1 MSSLIPK
8 PRGRPPK
15 NKQWD
20 PVSGVWIDKHQPEP
34 QTKPLKI
41 KKKIKI
47 ISWNVAGIR
56 AIIKKNV
63 HQQQTFENFFQEHS
77 PDIICL
83 NETKIT
89 KDEDI
94 KKIDSTV
101 LVQYPH
107 RYWNCCSIKHGYSGT
122 AILSKHKP
130 LSYQY
135 GFTSENQD
143 PEGRLI
149 TVEYQDF
156 YLICVYTPNSGAELK
171 RLDERVNDWD
181 VKFREYVS
189 SLTSKK
195 PVVISGDLNCA
206 HHEIDIKNP
215 KSNLRSSG
223 FTIEERT
230 SFGKLLDEGFIDTFR
245 EQNPELVKYSYW
257 NYRTGARSRNVGW
270 RIDYFLVSKDF
281 WKHVYIS
288 DILDQVLGSDH
299 APIILELKK

>member
-20 PVSGVWIDKHQPEP
+20 SVSGVWIDKKKAK
-34 QTKPLKI
+34 QTQSNLP
-41 KKKIKI
+41 KKIKI

-63 HQQQTFENFFQEHS
+63 HEHQSFEQFFQEQD

-89 KDEDI
+89 KDVDI

-101 LVQYPH
+101 LLQYPH

-122 AILSKHKP
+122 AILSKHQP
-130 LSYQY
+130 LSYRY

-143 PEGRLI
+143 PEGRVI
-149 TVEYQDF
+149 TVEYDDF
-156 YLICVYTPNSGAELK
+156 YLISVYTPNSGAELK

-181 VKFREYVS
+181 VHFRKYVS
-189 SLTSKK
+189 SLKK
-195 PVVISGDLNCA
+195 KKSVVISGDLNCA

-223 FTIEERT
+223 FTIEERS
-230 SFGKLLDEGFIDTFR
+230 SFGQLLSEGFMDTFR
-245 EQNPELVKYSYW
+245 QQNPELVKYSYW
-257 NYRTGARSRNVGW
+257 NYRTGARARNVGW
-270 RIDYFLVSKDF
+270 RIDYFLVSEDF

-299 APIILELKK
+299 APIILEIKK

>member
-20 PVSGVWIDKHQPEP
+20 PVSGVWTDKQQQQEQVKNVLPR
-34 QTKPLKI
+34 
-41 KKKIKI
+41 KIKI

-63 HQQQTFENFFQEHS
+63 HEQQSFEQFFQEQS

-89 KDEDI
+89 KAEDI
-94 KKIDSTV
+94 QKIDASV
-101 LVQYPH
+101 LTQYPH

-122 AILSKHKP
+122 AILSKHQP

-135 GFTSENQD
+135 GFTPDNQD

-149 TVEYQDF
+149 TVEYDDF
-156 YLICVYTPNSGAELK
+156 YLISVYTPNSGAELK
-171 RLDERVNDWD
+171 RLDERVNEWD
-181 VKFREYVS
+181 VQFREYMS
-189 SLTSKK
+189 SLKK
-195 PVVISGDLNCA
+195 KKSVVISGDLNCA

-230 SFGKLLDEGFIDTFR
+230 SFGQLLDEGFKDTFR
-245 EQNPELVKYSYW
+245 EQNPDLVKYSYW
-257 NYRTGARSRNVGW
+257 NYRTGARARNVGW
-270 RIDYFLVSKDF
+270 RIDYFLVSEDF

-288 DILDQVLGSDH
+288 DILDYVQGSDH